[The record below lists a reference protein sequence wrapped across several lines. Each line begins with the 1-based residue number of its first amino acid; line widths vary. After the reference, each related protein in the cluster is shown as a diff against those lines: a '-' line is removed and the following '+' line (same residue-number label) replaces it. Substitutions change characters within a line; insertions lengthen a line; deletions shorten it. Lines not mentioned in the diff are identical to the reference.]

1 MPRHWGARMILR
13 IYTAFHVVIS
23 LLGILA
29 GFVVMAGM
37 IAANPLD
44 RWTSF
49 FLITTIATSLTGF
62 FFPVKRGMP
71 AHVVGVISL
80 VVLALAVYARYP
92 AHLAG
97 SWRWIYV
104 TTAVIAQYLNVFV
117 LVVQMFQK
125 IPSLNVLAPTQKERP
140 FRLAQGAV
148 LVAFVAWGIFAG
160 LRF

>member
-1 MPRHWGARMILR
+1 MILR

-37 IAANPLD
+37 ITASPLD

-49 FLITTIATSLTGF
+49 FLITTIATSVTGF
-62 FFPVKRGMP
+62 FFPVNRLMP
-71 AHVVGVISL
+71 AHVVGVISM
-80 VVLALAVYARYP
+80 VILALAVYARYP

-104 TTAVIAQYLNVFV
+104 ATAVGAQYLNVFV

-125 IPSLNVLAPTQKERP
+125 IPSLKLLAPTQKERP
-140 FRLAQGAV
+140 FQLAQAAV
-148 LVAFVAWGIFAG
+148 LAVFVAWGILAG
-160 LRF
+160 LRFHV

>member
-1 MPRHWGARMILR
+1 MILR

-37 IAANPLD
+37 LTADPMD

-49 FLITTIATSLTGF
+49 FLVMTIATSVTGF
-62 FFPVKRGMP
+62 FFPASRITP

-80 VVLALAVYARYP
+80 VVLAFAVYSRYP

-97 SWRWIYV
+97 AWRWIYV
-104 TTAVIAQYLNVFV
+104 ATAVAAQYFNVFV
-117 LVVQMFQK
+117 LVVQLFQK
-125 IPSLNVLAPTQKERP
+125 IPALKVLAPTQKESP
-140 FRLAQGAV
+140 FQLAQGAV
-148 LVAFVAWGIFAG
+148 LVVFIAWGIFAG
-160 LRF
+160 LRFHV

>member
-1 MPRHWGARMILR
+1 MILK
-13 IYTAFHVVIS
+13 IYTAFHVVVS

-37 IAANPLD
+37 IAAKPVD
-44 RWTSF
+44 DWTAF
-49 FLITTIATSLTGF
+49 FLIMTIATSVTGF
-62 FFPVKRGMP
+62 FFPVKRLMP

-104 TTAVIAQYLNVFV
+104 AAAVAAQYFNVFV

-125 IPSLNVLAPTQKERP
+125 IPSLNLLAPTQKEPP
-140 FRLAQGAV
+140 FQFAQGAV
-148 LVAFVAWGIFAG
+148 LVVFVAWGIFAG
-160 LRF
+160 LKFHV

>member
-1 MPRHWGARMILR
+1 MLLK

-37 IAANPLD
+37 IAASPLD
-44 RWTSF
+44 RWTAF
-49 FLITTIATSLTGF
+49 FLITTIATSVTGF
-62 FFPVKRGMP
+62 FFPVERLMP

-80 VVLALAVYARYP
+80 VILALALYARYP

-104 TTAVIAQYLNVFV
+104 GTAVGAQYLNVFV

-125 IPSLNVLAPTQKERP
+125 IPFLKLLAPTQKERP
-140 FRLAQGAV
+140 FQLAQAAV
-148 LVAFVAWGIFAG
+148 LVGFVGWGILAG
-160 LRF
+160 LRFHV

>member
-1 MPRHWGARMILR
+1 MILR

-23 LLGILA
+23 LLGILS

-37 IAANPLD
+37 FTANPLD
-44 RWTSF
+44 GWTAF
-49 FLITTIATSLTGF
+49 FLITTIATSVTGF
-62 FFPVKRGMP
+62 FFPAKHLTP
-71 AHVVGVISL
+71 AHVVGVLSL

-104 TTAVIAQYLNVFV
+104 ATAVAAQYFNVFV

-125 IPSLNVLAPTQKERP
+125 IPSLKLLAPTQKERP
-140 FRLAQGAV
+140 FQLAQGAV
-148 LVAFVAWGIFAG
+148 LVVFVACGILAG
-160 LRF
+160 LRFHI

>member
-1 MPRHWGARMILR
+1 MILK

-29 GFVVMAGM
+29 GFVVMVGM
-37 IAANPLD
+37 VTANPLD
-44 RWTSF
+44 GWTEV
-49 FLITTIATSLTGF
+49 FLITTIATSVTGF
-62 FFPVKRGMP
+62 FFPVQRLMP

-80 VVLALAVYARYP
+80 AILALAVYARYP

-104 TTAVIAQYLNVFV
+104 VTAVGAQYLNVFV

-125 IPSLNVLAPTQKERP
+125 IPSLKLLAPTQKERP
-140 FRLAQGAV
+140 FQLAQGAV
-148 LVAFVAWGIFAG
+148 LVVFVAWGILAG
-160 LRF
+160 LRFHA

>member
-1 MPRHWGARMILR
+1 MILR
-13 IYTAFHVVIS
+13 IYTLFHVVIS

-37 IAANPLD
+37 LTADPLD
-44 RWTSF
+44 GWTKF
-49 FLITTIATSLTGF
+49 FLVTTIATSVTGF
-62 FFPVKRGMP
+62 FFPAKSVTP

-80 VVLALAVYARYP
+80 VILALAVYARYP

-104 TTAVIAQYLNVFV
+104 ASAVGAQYLNVFV

-125 IPSLNVLAPTQKERP
+125 IPSLKLLAPTQKERP
-140 FRLAQGAV
+140 FQLAQGAV
-148 LVAFVAWGIFAG
+148 LVVFVAWGILAG
-160 LRF
+160 LKFQV

>member
-1 MPRHWGARMILR
+1 MILR
-13 IYTAFHVVIS
+13 IYTALHVVIS

-37 IAANPLD
+37 ITASPLD
-44 RWTSF
+44 RWTAF
-49 FLITTIATSLTGF
+49 FLITTIATSVTGF
-62 FFPVKRGMP
+62 FFPIERLTP

-80 VVLALAVYARYP
+80 VILALAVYARYP

-104 TTAVIAQYLNVFV
+104 ATAVGAQYLNVFV

-125 IPSLNVLAPTQKERP
+125 IPSLKLLAPTQKERP
-140 FRLAQGAV
+140 FQIAQAAV
-148 LVAFVAWGIFAG
+148 LVGFVAWGILAG

>member
-1 MPRHWGARMILR
+1 MILR
-13 IYTAFHVVIS
+13 IYTAIHVVIS

-37 IAANPLD
+37 ITAKPMD
-44 RWTSF
+44 GWTAF
-49 FLITTIATSLTGF
+49 FLVMTVATSVTGF
-62 FFPVKRGMP
+62 FFPFKGLTP
-71 AHVVGVISL
+71 AQVVGAISL

-104 TTAVIAQYLNVFV
+104 ATAVAAQYFNVFV

-125 IPSLNVLAPTQKERP
+125 IPSLKAVAPTQKEPP
-140 FRLAQGAV
+140 FQLAQGVV
-148 LVAFVAWGIFAG
+148 LIVFVVWGVFAG
-160 LRF
+160 LRFHA

>member
-1 MPRHWGARMILR
+1 MILR
-13 IYTAFHVVIS
+13 IYTAFHTVIS

-29 GFVVMAGM
+29 GFVVMCGM

-49 FLITTIATSLTGF
+49 FLITTIATSVTGF
-62 FFPVKRGMP
+62 FFPVKRVMP

-80 VVLALAVYARYP
+80 VILAVAVYARYP
-92 AHLAG
+92 AHLSG

-104 TTAVIAQYLNVFV
+104 ATAVGAQYLNVFV

-140 FRLAQGAV
+140 FQLAQGVV
-148 LVAFVAWGIFAG
+148 LVVFVAWGIFAG
-160 LRF
+160 LRFHV

>member
-1 MPRHWGARMILR
+1 MILK
-13 IYTAFHVVIS
+13 IYTAVHVVIS

-29 GFVVMAGM
+29 GFVVMVGM
-37 IAANPLD
+37 VTANPMD
-44 RWTSF
+44 RWTEC
-49 FLITTIATSLTGF
+49 FLITTIATSVTGF
-62 FFPVKRGMP
+62 FFPVKRVMP

-104 TTAVIAQYLNVFV
+104 AAAVAAQYFNVFV

-125 IPSLNVLAPTQKERP
+125 IPSLKLLAPTQKEPP
-140 FRLAQGAV
+140 FQLAQAVV
-148 LVAFVAWGIFAG
+148 LVVFVAWGILAG
-160 LRF
+160 LRFHV

>member
-1 MPRHWGARMILR
+1 MILR

-37 IAANPLD
+37 ITANPLD
-44 RWTSF
+44 GWTAF
-49 FLITTIATSLTGF
+49 FLITTIATSVTGF
-62 FFPVKRGMP
+62 FFPVNRLMP
-71 AHVVGVISL
+71 AHVVGVISM
-80 VVLALAVYARYP
+80 VILALAVYARYP

-104 TTAVIAQYLNVFV
+104 ATAVGAQYLNVFV

-125 IPSLNVLAPTQKERP
+125 IPSLKLLAPTQKERP
-140 FRLAQGAV
+140 FQLAQGAL
-148 LVAFVAWGIFAG
+148 LVVFVAWGILAG

>member
-1 MPRHWGARMILR
+1 MILK

-37 IAANPLD
+37 IAASPLD
-44 RWTSF
+44 GWTAF
-49 FLITTIATSLTGF
+49 FLITTIATSVTGF
-62 FFPVKRGMP
+62 FFPVQRLMP

-80 VVLALAVYARYP
+80 VILALAVYARYP
-92 AHLAG
+92 AQLAG

-104 TTAVIAQYLNVFV
+104 ATAVAAQYLNVFV

-125 IPSLNVLAPTQKERP
+125 IPALKLLAPTQKERP
-140 FRLAQGAV
+140 FQLAQGAV
-148 LVAFVAWGIFAG
+148 LIAFVAWGILAG
-160 LRF
+160 LRFYV